1 MRNGICHLRDEAD
14 SGDQIDGNQKHSP
27 RPSGRPPWD
36 PRYNSTIA
44 KTQGARALRSF
55 ANKKSD
61 AQGHMNRSRRR
72 PGAPRCSRSSSH
84 ARRAAVCEA
93 VPDTLPIRIGQ
104 PNHPTLIPDPF
115 PLGRINE
122 KDGGAFTGVTSSR
135 ACHHFLVTQSD
146 FDEKSSRSR
155 ASRRIFRS
163 STSPSISVS
172 ASGGPGSADDGA
184 RAFFWGMGFVRLAG
198 LRDRR
203 HCGSA

>member
-1 MRNGICHLRDEAD
+1 VAEQTRTGAWICWGSLIGHFLGKRLPRSVSQAWCQAARAAMRNGICHLRDEAD

-61 AQGHMNRSRRR
+61 AQGHS
-72 PGAPRCSRSSSH
+72 
-84 ARRAAVCEA
+84 
-93 VPDTLPIRIGQ
+93 D
-104 PNHPTLIPDPF
+104 
-115 PLGRINE
+115 E